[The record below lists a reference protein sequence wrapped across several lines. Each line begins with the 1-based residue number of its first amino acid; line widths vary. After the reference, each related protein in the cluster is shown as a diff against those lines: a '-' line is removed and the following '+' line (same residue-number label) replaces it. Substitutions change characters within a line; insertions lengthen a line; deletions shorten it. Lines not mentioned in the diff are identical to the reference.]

1 MDFGLLAVRTAA
13 QVSRNYVKLQET
25 LLLGVKY
32 ERFIFGRSRVEE
44 MRYKIWTNFKSQSD
58 SILYCFMEK
67 KAALLKMYQRAQLD
81 KSTQNSCRHSKRKR
95 HRIIFVDS

>member
-32 ERFIFGRSRVEE
+32 EKVYFW
-44 MRYKIWTNFKSQSD
+44 KIES
-58 SILYCFMEK
+58 
-67 KAALLKMYQRAQLD
+67 
-81 KSTQNSCRHSKRKR
+81 
-95 HRIIFVDS
+95 